1 MTAEATD
8 LVTIEQTPTSLVLSA
23 SDPIRSMD
31 KAQELIQYMSSKC
44 TGEHYIA
51 NINRRQ
57 YPKVEWW
64 TTVGMALGIFP
75 IVVSNSRLDR
85 DGEVIY
91 EATVEL
97 RLNGEALCRA
107 EAICSNKESRWRSA
121 DEYAIK
127 SMAATRATG
136 KAFRLGLSGLAV
148 LAGLEGTNA
157 EEMPADGG
165 LFDNQPKQGASETI
179 ADCPEHS
186 TAQAAVAWRRSP
198 KQKEA
203 GMDWSHKVED
213 GALSFW
219 CERNRFYLRSVQPD
233 LKANFDSQEAA
244 LAWVCDK
251 LQDEFPLVATTPWEQ
266 WSAEIWQAIDRNLTK
281 HSEESEAWD

>member
-1 MTAEATD
+1 MTSTSD
-8 LVTIEQTPTSLVLSA
+8 LVTIDQPAETSQLMIGSEPLQAMEKAGELV
-23 SDPIRSMD
+23 
-31 KAQELIQYMSSKC
+31 KYMSSKC
-44 TGEHYIA
+44 TGDHYIA

-75 IVVSNSRLDR
+75 IVVSNGRLDR
-85 DGEVIY
+85 DGEMIY

-97 RLNGEALCRA
+97 RLNGEALCKA

-157 EEMPADGG
+157 EEMPAEGG
-165 LFDNQPKQGASETI
+165 LFDNQPRRDAGETI
-179 ADCPEHS
+179 EDCPEHS
-186 TAQAAVAWRRSP
+186 VPWRRSS
-198 KQKEA
+198 KQLEM
-203 GMDWSHKVED
+203 GMDFSHKSDD
-213 GALSFW
+213 GW
-219 CERNRFYLRSVQPD
+219 CERNRWYLRKVQPE
-233 LKANFDSQEAA
+233 LKANFDDQISA
-244 LAWVCDK
+244 LTWVVDK
-251 LQDEFPLVATTPWEQ
+251 LQSEFPIVATDDWGTWP
-266 WSAEIWQAIDRNLTK
+266 AEVWKAIDSNLTK
-281 HSEESEAWD
+281 TTEESDEEWVTV

>member
-1 MTAEATD
+1 MTSTSD
-8 LVTIEQTPTSLVLSA
+8 LVTIDQPAETSQLMIGSEPLQAMEKAGELV
-23 SDPIRSMD
+23 
-31 KAQELIQYMSSKC
+31 KYMSSKC
-44 TGEHYIA
+44 TGDHYIA

-75 IVVSNSRLDR
+75 IVVSNGRLDR

-97 RLNGEALCRA
+97 RLNGEPLCRA
-107 EAICSNKESRWRSA
+107 EAICSNREARWRSA
-121 DEYAIK
+121 DEYAVK

-165 LFDNQPKQGASETI
+165 LFENQPRRDAGETI
-179 ADCPEHS
+179 EDCPEHS
-186 TAQAAVAWRRSP
+186 VPWRRSS
-198 KQKEA
+198 KQLEM
-203 GMDWSHKVED
+203 GMDFSHKSDD
-213 GALSFW
+213 GW
-219 CERNRFYLRSVQPD
+219 CERNRWYLRKVQPE
-233 LKANFDSQEAA
+233 LKANFDDQIDA
-244 LAWVCDK
+244 LTWVVDK
-251 LQDEFPLVATTPWEQ
+251 LQSEFPVVATDDWGTWP
-266 WSAEIWQAIDRNLTK
+266 AEVWKAIDSNLTK
-281 HSEESEAWD
+281 TTEESDEEWVTV

>member
-1 MTAEATD
+1 MTSTSD
-8 LVTIEQTPTSLVLSA
+8 LVTIDQPAETSQLMIGSEPLQAMEKAGELV
-23 SDPIRSMD
+23 
-31 KAQELIQYMSSKC
+31 KYMSSKC
-44 TGEHYIA
+44 TGDHYIA

-75 IVVSNSRLDR
+75 IVVSNGRLDR
-85 DGEVIY
+85 DGEMIY

-97 RLNGEALCRA
+97 RLNGEALCKA

-157 EEMPADGG
+157 EEMPAEGG
-165 LFDNQPKQGASETI
+165 LFDNQPRRDSGETI
-179 ADCPEHS
+179 EDCPEHS
-186 TAQAAVAWRRSP
+186 VAWRRSP
-198 KQKEA
+198 KQLEM
-203 GMDWSHKVED
+203 GMDYSHKSD
-213 GALSFW
+213 TGW
-219 CERNRFYLRSVQPD
+219 CERNRWYLRKVQPE
-233 LKANFDSQEAA
+233 LKANFDDQISA
-244 LAWVCDK
+244 LTWVVDK
-251 LQDEFPLVATTPWEQ
+251 LQGEFPIVATDDWGAWP
-266 WSAEIWQAIDRNLTK
+266 AEVWKAIDSNLTK
-281 HSEESEAWD
+281 TTEESDEEWVTV